1 MTHDFTKG
9 SLLGPMLRFTIP
21 FILANYLQLT
31 YNAVDSIIV
40 GRFLGP
46 EALAAVGTSNP
57 LMTLLIML
65 LRGTTLGAGILIG
78 SYFGAKEYDKLHRQI
93 STAMLSG
100 AVFALCLSLII
111 FVFADPI
118 LGLLQVDLSIRPM
131 AAGYLRII
139 AFGLIFTFLYNYLSS
154 TMQAL
159 GDGKTPLIFLAIS
172 ASVNIVGDLLLVM
185 VFRLGI
191 AGAAIA
197 TVASE
202 AVSCALCINYIRK
215 HVPILNMGKAWFVFD
230 AKMLK
235 KTLQYGSV
243 SAIQQAT
250 VQLGIL
256 GVQGVVNSLGMTT
269 TAAFAAANR
278 IDDFVLIPTRSIAN
292 AMTAVLAQ
300 NWGANDQGRVRKGFR
315 TGTLLDFC
323 YGLVAGLLLYFVAT
337 WAVLLFTTNSY
348 VIHEGEKY
356 LRLIAFMYWAPALTN
371 SIQAF
376 FRGTGDLKIT
386 LVSSM
391 VNMGIRFLAT
401 FILVMGFHFDI
412 AAVPWGC
419 LAGWLGMMLWE
430 VPFLIHRYRTNL
442 FGNNT

>member
-250 VQLGIL
+250 VQLGNGTNTEDGTLQFRSWQLVNAL
-256 GVQGVVNSLGMTT
+256 GKIPAERLPDIEGMALVTPTVTGGAATLVDRAVN
-269 TAAFAAANR
+269 A
-278 IDDFVLIPTRSIAN
+278 IALDG
-292 AMTAVLAQ
+292 TAVALAC
-300 NWGANDQGRVRKGFR
+300 R
-315 TGTLLDFC
+315 TSVYDE
-323 YGLVAGLLLYFVAT
+323 LVCH
-337 WAVLLFTTNSY
+337 S
-348 VIHEGEKY
+348 
-356 LRLIAFMYWAPALTN
+356 
-371 SIQAF
+371 
-376 FRGTGDLKIT
+376 
-386 LVSSM
+386 
-391 VNMGIRFLAT
+391 
-401 FILVMGFHFDI
+401 
-412 AAVPWGC
+412 
-419 LAGWLGMMLWE
+419 
-430 VPFLIHRYRTNL
+430 
-442 FGNNT
+442 